1 MKLAFE
7 IGKELI
13 LNEDTK
19 RTVQDLFPVSSA
31 WGEGFFKFFWII
43 IRNIYVLTGII
54 LFLMIIIGGV
64 GMIAN
69 AGNAEKQK
77 QSSQTLTSA
86 VIGFVIMLA
95 AYWIVKIIEIVAG
108 LEPFL

>member
-19 RTVQDLFPVSSA
+19 RTVQDFFPVSASP
-31 WGEGFFKFFWII
+31 GEGFFKFFWLI
-43 IRNIYVLTGII
+43 IRNVYVLTGIV
-54 LFLMIIIGGV
+54 LFFMIVIGGV

-77 QSSQTLTSA
+77 QSSQTLSSA

-95 AYWIVKIIEIVAG
+95 AYWIVKILEIITG
-108 LEPFL
+108 LQLL